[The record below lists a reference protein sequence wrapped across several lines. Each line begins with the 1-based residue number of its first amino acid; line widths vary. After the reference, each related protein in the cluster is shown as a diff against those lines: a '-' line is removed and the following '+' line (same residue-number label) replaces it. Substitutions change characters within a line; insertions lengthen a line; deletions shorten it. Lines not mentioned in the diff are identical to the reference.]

1 MLLDHPS
8 LVFYH
13 KSPSFVQ
20 KNQDEKHGSRMNE
33 KDNFSIRATLGPPR
47 PQTPWQ
53 GMIPC
58 TLACGYGSTRK
69 ENKFPLL
76 YEKNSLT

>member
-1 MLLDHPS
+1 
-8 LVFYH
+8 
-13 KSPSFVQ
+13 
-20 KNQDEKHGSRMNE
+20 MNE
-33 KDNFSIRATLGPPR
+33 KKINFSVRATLGPPL